1 MIYFWHAPNG
11 PSFSRPHVFFLPQ
24 RETPVTVIVVCRKFF
39 PSPGWSPIC
48 TGKSKRAGF
57 HTGYLPGSDRCFLDP
72 HPCGWIIPNTTRY
85 NKLPLS
91 PEEIRKTLRSYVAF
105 CFKELVSVSCF
116 VYIVGKLKLI
126 WTSEMLDERVVS
138 SWVCLKI
145 YIHIY
150 IWVYIVHT
158 YIYVCLYTVDI
169 TFFAL
174 SSVVFPFLSH
184 ISECIVVTFSN
195 LSINDIEW

>member
-1 MIYFWHAPNG
+1 MRSLGQKMKNDLCTTTTNTITATTAAAAAGTATDLTKPLIFNARKWDDHKESPRNVPLGQVAG
-11 PSFSRPHVFFLPQ
+11 SSPHNRGMWFHI
-24 RETPVTVIVVCRKFF
+24 T
-39 PSPGWSPIC
+39 
-48 TGKSKRAGF
+48 SKKALT
-57 HTGYLPGSDRCFLDP
+57 H
-72 HPCGWIIPNTTRY
+72 
-85 NKLPLS
+85 LS
-91 PEEIRKTLRSYVAF
+91 PPSILRQNSGF
-105 CFKELVSVSCF
+105 FKSLRNRSFWFRDERMSITMHIHT
-116 VYIVGKLKLI
+116 VYIYNDVY
-126 WTSEMLDERVVS
+126 T
-138 SWVCLKI
+138 
-145 YIHIY
+145 YIHVYIY